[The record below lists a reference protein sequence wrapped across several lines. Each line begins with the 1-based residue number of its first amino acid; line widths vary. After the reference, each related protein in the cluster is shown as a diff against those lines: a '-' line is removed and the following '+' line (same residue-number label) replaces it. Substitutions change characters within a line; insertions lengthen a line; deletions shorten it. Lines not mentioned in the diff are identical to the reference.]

1 MPSSRSAG
9 TPPVRTRGSP
19 RRSKSS
25 IEAALIDQR
34 GKCICGNLRMA
45 SRLVTAY
52 FDEALRPC
60 GIEANQMTMLWVAH
74 IGDGQ
79 PAKQLAREAGM
90 DQSTVSR
97 NLAVLESLGMIES
110 IPAPND
116 RRQRLVTL
124 TRRGRTTL
132 FRALPRWERAQAD
145 LAAMTGELTDLVAV
159 GRVLRRVA
167 RQMQA
172 A

>member
-1 MPSSRSAG
+1 MPSPRSAG
-9 TPPVRTRGSP
+9 TPPVRARSLV
-19 RRSKSS
+19 RRSRSS

-79 PAKQLAREAGM
+79 PAKNLARETGM

-97 NLAVLESLGMIES
+97 NLAVLESLKLIRT
-110 IPAPND
+110 IPAPDD

-124 TRRGRTTL
+124 TRLGRSTL
-132 FRALPRWERAQAD
+132 FRALPHWERAQAD
-145 LAAMTGELTDLVAV
+145 LAAMAGEVADLVSV

-167 RQMQA
+167 RHMQA

>member
-1 MPSSRSAG
+1 MPSSRRAG
-9 TPPVRTRGSP
+9 TPPVRTRPIP
-19 RRSKSS
+19 RRSKSD
-25 IEAALIDQR
+25 IAAALIDQR

-79 PAKQLAREAGM
+79 PAKQLAHEAGM

-97 NLAVLESLGMIES
+97 NLAVLESLGLIAS
-110 IPAPND
+110 VPAPDD

-124 TRRGRTTL
+124 TPRGRSTL
-132 FRALPRWERAQAD
+132 FRALPRWERAQAE
-145 LAAMTGELTDLVAV
+145 LAAMTGRVTDLIAV

-167 RQMQA
+167 RQLQA